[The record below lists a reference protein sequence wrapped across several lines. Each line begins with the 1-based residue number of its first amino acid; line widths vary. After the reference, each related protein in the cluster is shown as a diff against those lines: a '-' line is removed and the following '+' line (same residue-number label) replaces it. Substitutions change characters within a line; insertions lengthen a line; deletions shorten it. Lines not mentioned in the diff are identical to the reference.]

1 MKYPVIEIDKT
12 WPERDLPRNFCAA
25 GFFNLQKNRRGIYMA
40 VYVMTAVLIQ
50 FYELDL
56 PSGIK
61 H

>member
-1 MKYPVIEIDKT
+1 MAEAGP
-12 WPERDLPRNFCAA
+12 AA
-25 GFFNLQKNRRGIYMA
+25 QFLRGRLFNLQKNRRGIYMA